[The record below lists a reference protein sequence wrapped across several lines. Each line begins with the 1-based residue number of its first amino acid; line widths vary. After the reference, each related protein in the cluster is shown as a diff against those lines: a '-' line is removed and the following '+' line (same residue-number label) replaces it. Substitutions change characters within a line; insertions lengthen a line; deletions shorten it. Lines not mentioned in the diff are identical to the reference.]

1 MARPVEFDREEVL
14 DQIMST
20 FWEKGYCATR
30 ISDLVRATRL
40 KPGSIYAAFKSKEG
54 LFLAAI
60 DHYGKRS
67 VARVRQALE
76 GEENPL
82 DGIEKVLEQ
91 LVVETDA
98 DIRQRGC
105 LLVNTALEVAPHNEA
120 VRERVSLYLDS
131 IEQCFLEALQSARE
145 SGYLGKD
152 QEPASLAK
160 YLMINIW
167 GIRVLQRISTDKSST
182 RELTQ
187 QYMRLLKA

>member
-20 FWEKGYCATR
+20 FWEKGYCATS

-120 VRERVSLYLDS
+120 VRERVSIYLDS

-182 RELTQ
+182 RELTR
-187 QYMRLLKA
+187 QYLRLLKA